1 MIGDIV
7 YNILSN
13 DSNVTGLVGTKI
25 YPLMATQGTEL
36 PYITYQVIST
46 SPNKNKDREISL
58 KAIRLQIDII
68 GNTYSSVTNISDKV
82 VDAIS
87 YKTGNYSGYD
97 VDIITFEDENDLSDI
112 ENDFYRKEQDYIIRI
127 KI

>member
-1 MIGDIV
+1 
-7 YNILSN
+7 
-13 DSNVTGLVGTKI
+13 
-25 YPLMATQGTEL
+25 L